1 MSASTSF
8 RQIGRISVASI
19 PPRMNISCPV
29 AVVLYMNITVLCID
43 DGGVVVGAVVM
54 GVVVVGVVVVGLV
67 VVVTSAVEMS

>member
-1 MSASTSF
+1 
-8 RQIGRISVASI
+8 
-19 PPRMNISCPV
+19 
-29 AVVLYMNITVLCID
+29 MNITVLCID

>member
-1 MSASTSF
+1 
-8 RQIGRISVASI
+8 
-19 PPRMNISCPV
+19 MNISCPV